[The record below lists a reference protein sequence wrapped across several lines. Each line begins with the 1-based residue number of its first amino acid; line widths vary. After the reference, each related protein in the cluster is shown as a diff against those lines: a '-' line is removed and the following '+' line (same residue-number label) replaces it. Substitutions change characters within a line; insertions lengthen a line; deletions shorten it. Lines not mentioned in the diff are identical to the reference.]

1 MLLMALRIMA
11 RMNCDPEPLRAPHA
25 APENGESH
33 PDSESLAD
41 ELHRFWKPLPDKPE
55 ETPER
60 IVRALWLTA
69 SGTPASVDSAADTR
83 LPALNE
89 AASARLRELLE
100 RKKSGV
106 PLAHL
111 TGRQRFLGID
121 FIAGPAAL
129 IPRKET
135 EILGCAVL
143 ARLQGLARERGE
155 PLVVDLCTGSGNLAI
170 ACAHYE
176 PAARV
181 YASDLSHEAVALARM
196 NCEHTGVAGRVEV
209 MQGDLF
215 EPFEDERFLGRCDLL
230 ICNPPYIPAAK
241 VGEMPPE
248 ISGFEP
254 ELAFNGGIYGI
265 AILMKLIR
273 NAPRFLRPGSW
284 LGFEVGEGQ
293 GPQIARQIAKN
304 RAYGNIETLCDA
316 RGEIR
321 AILAQT

>member
-1 MLLMALRIMA
+1 
-11 RMNCDPEPLRAPHA
+11 MNEPHA
-25 APENGESH
+25 AHAESKTLV
-33 PDSESLAD
+33 E
-41 ELHRFWKPLPDKPE
+41 ELHRFWTPQPDKPE

-69 SGTPASVDSAADTR
+69 CGVPASVESAADTS
-83 LPALNE
+83 LPALDE
-89 AASARLRELLE
+89 ATSARLRELLE

-121 FIAGPAAL
+121 FLAGPGAL

-135 EILGCAVL
+135 EILGRAVL
-143 ARLQGLARERGE
+143 ARLHELASERSE
-155 PLVVDLCTGSGNLAI
+155 PLVMDLCTGSGNLAI

-181 YASDLSHEAVALARM
+181 YASDLSDEAVALARS
-196 NCEHTGVAGRVEV
+196 NCEHAGVAGRVEV
-209 MQGDLF
+209 LQGDLF
-215 EPFEDERFLGRCDLL
+215 GPFENDRFFDRCDLVM
-230 ICNPPYIPAAK
+230 CNPPYIPAAK
-241 VGEMPPE
+241 VGEMPLE

-254 ELAFNGGIYGI
+254 ALAFNGGIYGI

-273 NAPRFLRPGSW
+273 NAPKFLKPGSW

-293 GPQIARQIAKN
+293 GPQIARQMEKN
-304 RAYGNIETLCDA
+304 RAYVRIEPLCDA

-321 AILAQT
+321 ALLART